1 MITFE
6 GHYTFDAPRDLIWSL
21 LHDPDVARVALPGC
35 ERYASQ
41 SAADAL
47 VTLTLPVGPLHGSY
61 DGRVTV
67 VDAQA
72 PLSFTLAL
80 TGSGE
85 GKSFAGDGRFTLSE
99 KDGQTRLQYD
109 GEVEVTDPLKQVS
122 ERLLQTTANSLVRQY
137 LESIAA
143 QARAHLG
150 LPLESRG
157 DARPAGAGTR
167 ASSTIDMQDW
177 LAEMRRDRRITL
189 ILIFVAVFGSLS
201 VIGMLIA
208 AVWIGRWSTR
218 RYARHLA
225 RLVQEER
232 DSQAAARPAPDAQA

>member
-6 GHYTFDAPRDLIWSL
+6 GQYTFDAPRDLIWSL
-21 LHDPDVARVALPGC
+21 LHDPDVARSALPGC
-35 ERYASQ
+35 ERFASQ
-41 SAADAL
+41 STADAL

-72 PLSFTLAL
+72 PLSFALAL

-85 GKSFAGDGRFTLSE
+85 GKSFSGDGRFTLSE
-99 KDGQTRLQYD
+99 KDGRTRLGYE
-109 GEVEVTDPLKQVS
+109 GAVEVIDPLKGVS
-122 ERLLQTTANSLVRQY
+122 ERMLQTTANALVRQY

-150 LPLESRG
+150 LPGE
-157 DARPAGAGTR
+157 AQTAAAGTR

-189 ILIFVAVFGSLS
+189 LLLLLAVLGTLS
-201 VIGMLIA
+201 VVGMVIA

-218 RYARHLA
+218 RNARHLA

-232 DSQAAARPAPDAQA
+232 AGQDPARPGPAAEA